1 MSWKGLLLAGGTGS
15 RLEPLTKA
23 VNKHLLPIYD
33 KPMIYYPLT
42 TLMLC
47 GIKEIIVVSSPDAL
61 PQLEKCLGDGAS
73 WGMSF
78 EYVEQPEPRGIA
90 DAFIVAEDQ
99 LTGHSVALIL
109 GDNIFHGSGLRLL
122 VQEAMRDHSGAQIF
136 GYGVTDPSAFGVVE
150 VDDAGRP
157 ISLEEKPTNSKSN
170 LAVPGLY
177 FYDENVCDI
186 SRSLTPSDRGELE
199 ITDVNR
205 AYMNKGQLSVSEM
218 GRGIAWLDGG
228 TPESMFDA
236 AQYVH
241 VMQARTGTRIAV
253 PEELAYRLG
262 FIDKARFAELTANGP
277 KTSYARYLA
286 NLAG

>member
-42 TLMLC
+42 TLMLG
-47 GIKEIIVVSSPDAL
+47 GIKDVVVVSSPDAL
-61 PQLEKCLGDGAS
+61 PQLEKCLGDGAA
-73 WGMSF
+73 WGMRF
-78 EYVEQPEPRGIA
+78 EYVEQAEPRGIA
-90 DAFIVAEDQ
+90 DAFIVAEEQ
-99 LTGHSVALIL
+99 LAGHSVALIL

-122 VQEAMRDHSGAQIF
+122 VQDAMRDHSGAQIF

-150 VDDAGRP
+150 IDGAGRP
-157 ISLEEKPTNSKSN
+157 VSLEEKPTDSRSN

-177 FYDENVCDI
+177 FYDEKVCEI
-186 SRSLTPSDRGELE
+186 AKALTPSDRGELE

-205 AYMNKGQLSVSEM
+205 AYMSKSELSVTEM

-241 VMQARTGTRIAV
+241 VMQARTGIRIAV
-253 PEELAYRLG
+253 PEELAFRLG
-262 FIDKARFAELTANGP
+262 FIDDAQFASLTANGP
-277 KTSYARYLA
+277 KTSYERYLA
-286 NLAG
+286 GLI